1 MPVSFTFTLA
11 PAASSSSASVAS
23 PGSEA
28 GATAGRDLRL
38 DPTTG
43 DLELVE
49 GDFELVAGGESI
61 ASDLASRLQ
70 TFAGEWFLDTSIGLP
85 YFTEIAGRP
94 TTRRLDELFREAIN
108 ETPGVTEILELELQ
122 QTGRTLSLVFRVAT
136 DLGTLIDA
144 SLEAIPSGA

>member
-1 MPVSFTFTLA
+1 MPVSFTFSLA
-11 PAASSSSASVAS
+11 PAAGSSSSSS
-23 PGSEA
+23 PTPGSEA
-28 GATAGRDLRL
+28 GATAGRDLKL

-43 DLELVE
+43 DLELLE

-94 TTRRLDELFREAIN
+94 TKRRLDELFRAAIN
-108 ETPGVTEILELELQ
+108 ETPGVTEVLELGLT
-122 QTGRTLSLVFRVAT
+122 QTGRTLSLAFRVAT
-136 DLGTLIDA
+136 DLGILIDA
-144 SLEAIPSGA
+144 SLEAIPAGA